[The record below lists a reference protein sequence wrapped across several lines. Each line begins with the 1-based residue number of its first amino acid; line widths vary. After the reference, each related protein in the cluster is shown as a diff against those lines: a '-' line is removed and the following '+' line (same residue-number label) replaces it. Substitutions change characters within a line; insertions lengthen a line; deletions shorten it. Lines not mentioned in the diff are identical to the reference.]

1 MSNFSAKRLLLLR
14 ERDRDA
20 EKRRAA
26 LEDDPDCRDV
36 LPNRICYVW
45 CKFVL
50 RLGTDTTYKLRF
62 WDRHKDTNRHV
73 ANGGAAAGHHGS
85 QAVGLRVS
93 KPRRLDGTIPN
104 VVWRHGARPYLLV
117 QIRTQQVC
125 ESYFF
130 SSFYWRNPSLELRIV
145 LCSSCESSYEASSSP
160 SVIKASY
167 HKGRHFE

>member
-1 MSNFSAKRLLLLR
+1 MPYAAPQCIRPAMSNFSAKRLLLLR
-14 ERDRDA
+14 ERGRDA

-73 ANGGAAAGHHGS
+73 ANGGAAAGRHGS

-104 VVWRHGARPYLLV
+104 VVWRHGARP
-117 QIRTQQVC
+117 I
-125 ESYFF
+125 
-130 SSFYWRNPSLELRIV
+130 SSFKFERSRYASRISF
-145 LCSSCESSYEASSSP
+145 LHFTGGTHLSS
-160 SVIKASY
+160 
-167 HKGRHFE
+167 